1 MMPIFSF
8 GPKEIINLLSKL
20 KANTPDYPAEMFSA
34 RKAAF
39 LKQVAAIQ
47 LQSGGPGGNGG
58 QQAGGS
64 GSALG
69 GSSAAP
75 GIAFQALIGLGLVTA
90 LLVGAYLN
98 RNQEEEP
105 SGDKTAAGLEEP
117 SASTIL
123 PLTGGS
129 ATSAATALPSEGI
142 PTMTVPAITVTVTVM
157 AESSPIIDD
166 LQDVLSG
173 GDKTNPGLHLGEGD
187 GTPAAPGQGNSG
199 NINQPDKPD
208 KPDKPNRPKKPG
220 KPGD

>member
-8 GPKEIINLLSKL
+8 SPKEIINLLSKL
-20 KANTPDYPAEMFSA
+20 KASTPDYPAEMFSA
-34 RKAAF
+34 RKAVF

-47 LQSGGPGGNGG
+47 MQSGGPGGNGG
-58 QQAGGS
+58 PQTGGS

-69 GSSAAP
+69 GSSVAP
-75 GIAFQALIGLGLVTA
+75 SIAFQALIALGLVTA
-90 LLVGAYLN
+90 MLVGAYLN
-98 RNQEEEP
+98 RDQIEEP
-105 SGDKTAAGLEEP
+105 SGDKTVAGLEEL

-129 ATSAATALPSEGI
+129 GTSAVTAVPSEGI
-142 PTMTVPAITVTVTVM
+142 PTMTVPAISVTGTVTPV
-157 AESSPIIDD
+157 SSPIIDD

-173 GDKTNPGLHLGEGD
+173 SDRTNPGLHLGEGD
-187 GTPAAPGQGNSG
+187 GTPAAPGQGNPG

-208 KPDKPNRPKKPG
+208 KPDKPKKPR